1 MPDKMDIPATALSL
15 IEWIRSQVAG
25 AGAKGVVYGLS
36 GGLDSALVGALCQRA
51 FSESSLAVIMPCHSL
66 DQDMDD
72 ARLVADALGL
82 QTRVVVLDH
91 VYDVL
96 RELLDPGG
104 AGLSGEKMQLT
115 LANMKPRLRMIVL
128 YYYASIY
135 NYLVVG
141 GSNKSEITVGY
152 FTKHGDGGSDMIPLG
167 NLVKSQV
174 REMAYYLRVP
184 EKIIMKPPSAG
195 LWENQTDEEEMGFS
209 YTMLDRYLLGGD
221 VPDDVRERIE
231 GMRRGSEHKRR
242 TPPIP
247 DF

>member
-1 MPDKMDIPATALSL
+1 MPDKMDIPGTALSL
-15 IEWIRSQVAG
+15 IEWIRSHVAG

-51 FSESSLAVIMPCHSL
+51 FPESSLAVIMPCYSL
-66 DQDMDD
+66 DQDMED

-82 QTRVVVLDH
+82 QTKVVVLDH

-96 RELLDPGG
+96 RELLDP
-104 AGLSGEKMQLT
+104 ASAEHSSEKMQLT
-115 LANMKPRLRMIVL
+115 LANIKPRLRMIVL

-141 GSNKSEITVGY
+141 GSNKSEIAVGY

-174 REMAYYLRVP
+174 RKVAAYLNVP
-184 EKIIMKPPSAG
+184 EKIMSKPPSAG
-195 LWENQTDEEEMGFS
+195 LWENQTDEEEMGIS
-209 YTMLDRYLLGGD
+209 YEMLDRYLLGGV
-221 VPDDVRERIE
+221 VPDDVREKID
-231 GMRRGSEHKRR
+231 GMRKRSEHKRQR
-242 TPPIP
+242 PPIP
-247 DF
+247 NL

>member
-1 MPDKMDIPATALSL
+1 MPDKMDIPATALPL

-36 GGLDSALVGALCQRA
+36 GGLDSALVGALCHKA
-51 FSESSLAVIMPCHSL
+51 FPESSLAVIMPCHSL

-152 FTKHGDGGSDMIPLG
+152 FTKHVDLTSPG
-167 NLVKSQV
+167 NRCSQSWV
-174 REMAYYLRVP
+174 SIWITTPTTSCYINLLTEPGKNPAAFFIY
-184 EKIIMKPPSAG
+184 S
-195 LWENQTDEEEMGFS
+195 GF
-209 YTMLDRYLLGGD
+209 TVFD
-221 VPDDVRERIE
+221 I
-231 GMRRGSEHKRR
+231 
-242 TPPIP
+242 
-247 DF
+247 